1 VTWTCIPRSQ
11 VIVASDAGAAL
22 AMLMERY
29 SNESLEVLLDS
40 IHSAIIAEIRLYYG
54 VQISRR
60 RRPRQLSLELPPE
73 GD

>member
-1 VTWTCIPRSQ
+1 MTWTCIPRSQ

>member
-1 VTWTCIPRSQ
+1 
-11 VIVASDAGAAL
+11 
-22 AMLMERY
+22 MLMERY